1 MTCSRVA
8 LALSALGVVGIG
20 VILSM
25 GTMTLYGG
33 RLHFRSIRWR
43 LFWWASCLSFL
54 VGIALWAFF
63 CGSPAN
69 HLAFGL
75 TK

>member
-1 MTCSRVA
+1 MGVA
-8 LALSALGVVGIG
+8 MGT
-20 VILSM
+20 VILC
-25 GTMTLYGG
+25 GG

-43 LFWWASCLSFL
+43 LFWWASWLTFL

-69 HLAFGL
+69 ELAFGL